1 MKVITIVG
9 ARPQFIKTAPVSTA
23 LRSRNIT
30 EVLIHTG
37 QHYDLEMSDIFFA
50 ELNLPMPDYQLGIG
64 SGSHGMQTGR
74 MLEAIE
80 DILLKENPDWVLVY
94 GDTNSTL
101 AGALAA
107 AKLRIPVAHIEA
119 GLRSYNP
126 DMPEEINRRLTDHM
140 SKLLLCPTKR
150 AINNLAQ
157 EGFANIVNKGEL
169 IDLESTLQLGNRS
182 HEPLII
188 NIGDVMY
195 DVLNKTIQIIKKNNP
210 PILDGLAIK
219 KGEYILTTIHR
230 AENTDYK
237 EQLENIIKAL
247 SCLEDRII
255 WPLHPRTKNR
265 LEEFDLIKN
274 ISRGVNIK
282 VINPIGYKDM
292 IYLIKNAKFILTD
305 SGGVQK
311 EAHMLGIPCLT
322 CRAETEWVETL
333 ESGWN
338 QIIGLGASQLKK
350 VLPLVIPKNKYHQIY
365 GDGFAA
371 ERIAKVL
378 KEYLACSII
387 F

>member
-157 EGFANIVNKGEL
+157 EGFTNIVNKGEL

-237 EQLENIIKAL
+237 EHLENIIKAL
-247 SCLEDRII
+247 SGLEDRII